1 MSLKTLLAVG
11 ESFSGTE
18 EKPYAVKKER
28 QIPIF
33 GPPEGDGVRAAMV
46 EDKNQNLLT
55 SIPTDLLEQGTVQPQ
70 EEMNFE
76 KALAA
81 SAAVLEPCATQP
93 PAVEPALPDKVRL
106 RPERRRIEEEPD
118 ERRRFL
124 KRWSKPT
131 IRRLTQAEMELVK
144 VQVVRND
151 LSDSD
156 LELAPRRKERSAQN
170 DLNPFAPRPIAAIGR
185 PAHEKSGMGSRVAR
199 WFGFLKKPKS

>member
-11 ESFSGTE
+11 ESFSGTGI
-18 EKPYAVKKER
+18 KPYEVKKER

-33 GPPEGDGVRAAMV
+33 GPPDGDGVRAG
-46 EDKNQNLLT
+46 EENHQNLLT
-55 SIPTDLLEQGTVQPQ
+55 SIPTELLEMAAAPQ

-81 SAAVLEPCATQP
+81 SAAVLEPCAAQP
-93 PAVEPALPDKVRL
+93 PSVEPALPDKVRL

-131 IRRLTQAEMELVK
+131 IRRLTQAEMDLVK

-156 LELAPRRKERSAQN
+156 LELAPRRGPRAAQAEF
-170 DLNPFAPRPIAAIGR
+170 NPFAPRPIAAIGR
-185 PAHEKSGMGSRVAR
+185 PTHEKLGMGDRVAR
-199 WFGFLKKPKS
+199 WFRFLKKPRS

>member
-11 ESFSGTE
+11 ESFSATD
-18 EKPYAVKKER
+18 EKSYALKEQ

-33 GPPEGDGVRAAMV
+33 ATTAEAEVAEKESQSLVTPAATEPGQMTLGP
-46 EDKNQNLLT
+46 Q
-55 SIPTDLLEQGTVQPQ
+55 
-70 EEMNFE
+70 
-76 KALAA
+76 
-81 SAAVLEPCATQP
+81 
-93 PAVEPALPDKVRL
+93 VEPVREPE
-106 RPERRRIEEEPD
+106 RRIHIAPERRRIEIEPD

-131 IRRLTQAEMELVK
+131 IRRLTQAEMTLAN

-156 LELAPRRKERSAQN
+156 LELAPRRAARAAQN

-185 PAHEKSGMGSRVAR
+185 PAHEKLGMGERVAR
-199 WFGFLKKPKS
+199 WFRFLKKPRS